1 MCDSTYSKYLLQ
13 SKPQKLKAER
23 WRHGLEGDREKQ
35 GSQCAESS
43 SLQDET
49 PWRSDS
55 TDSPNTAELNGP
67 LTMKAES
74 LMLCVYYHNKK

>member
-1 MCDSTYSKYLLQ
+1 MRDSTYSKYLLP

-23 WRHGLEGDREKQ
+23 WRRGLEGDREKQ

-55 TDSPNTAELNGP
+55 ADSPNTAERSTYDEGGKLNVMCI
-67 LTMKAES
+67 LS
-74 LMLCVYYHNKK
+74 

>member
-1 MCDSTYSKYLLQ
+1 MCDSTYSKYLLR

-23 WRHGLEGDREKQ
+23 WRRGLEGDREKQ

-55 TDSPNTAELNGP
+55 ADSPNTAERSTYNEGGKLNVMCI
-67 LTMKAES
+67 LS
-74 LMLCVYYHNKK
+74 